1 MLRILQSLAL
11 SALWMHYTY
20 ALEETAQ
27 LSVKS
32 SSNAAATNSSS
43 DEPPY
48 TICDADCQRQV
59 KYLEAF
65 ILFVVTGI
73 ALLVG
78 VCCMHVIDSPSKF
91 PTPKDTRAQE

>member
-1 MLRILQSLAL
+1 MFRLLQSLAL
-11 SALWMHYTY
+11 SALWMHCTY
-20 ALEETAQ
+20 ALGDTAQ
-27 LSVKS
+27 LAVKAS
-32 SSNAAATNSSS
+32 TNAAATNSSS

-48 TICDADCQRQV
+48 TVCDPDCQRQV

-65 ILFVVTGI
+65 ILFSITSM

-91 PTPKDTRAQE
+91 ATPKETRTQE